1 MIFFGA
7 TILSLFALVF
17 LAFKPQIGL
26 FTLLFLKPIIDAT
39 WEHHMFGFNA
49 LEIVGVGVPII
60 LLFKFLIS
68 RDLHLSETP
77 LFKLWVFYVFVNLVS
92 FTLILSSGK
101 FIGSMDFFFRILNG
115 FVGYFMLQAYIR
127 DREDFRKLL
136 IIILLAGLFPMLV
149 GVYQAVT
156 GDIWNVRQTAGSL
169 IRGTGFYHDIF
180 SIRSFAY
187 ITIVAIILYWS
198 YYIDR
203 GFLKK
208 SLLIAYLVLC
218 SVSIFKAYSKAGFA
232 VAVIWIISW
241 TFLNKKFSL
250 LAAIIVALILANFAA
265 GNILYK
271 EIAFVFSKESA
282 AIEGTGETKYILS
295 GRLGV
300 WEGAW
305 HSWKSSSNFNKFFGL
320 GSSGGAAHNDYLKTL
335 ISGGILSLVAYIL
348 LLVMIGWKIFRN
360 LAQNF
365 SRLNMAALMIFLMWL
380 VDTIGLVPS
389 LYPGYQWYVWGFIGL
404 AFRGIEGLNEKAGS

>member
-1 MIFFGA
+1 
-7 TILSLFALVF
+7 
-17 LAFKPQIGL
+17 
-26 FTLLFLKPIIDAT
+26 
-39 WEHHMFGFNA
+39 HHMFGFNA

-60 LLFKFLIS
+60 LLSKFLFS

-156 GDIWNVRQTAGSL
+156 GDIWNVRQTAGGL

-198 YYIDR
+198 YYINR

-250 LAAIIVALILANFAA
+250 LAAIIVALILANFAT

-348 LLVMIGWKIFRN
+348 LLVMIGWKILRN

-389 LYPGYQWYVWGFIGL
+389 MYPSYQWYVWGFIGL